1 MPRSTTALAVQPASE
16 GARLLGACPRRSGRR
31 YPERV
36 SLLARWC
43 GFVSVLAMCWW
54 VPTEAA
60 RADAAVRR
68 LVVLHS
74 GGEGVPAT
82 LRNEVDHLLL
92 SAVAERVRF
101 AQAYGS
107 QVPFEDIELAAGC
120 TARGADCM
128 QRIAA
133 SLDADWILVRE
144 LSSDRNGNT
153 FLTLIAHDGP
163 QAMVTRRAVAQLGDG
178 ERDPVGV
185 VPMLVERLYPADPR
199 LEAQSNTNA
208 RSPARVVGW
217 SSAVLGSGLLVA
229 GAAMG
234 VLSSRDHRSYKE
246 ARFEVPADVDR
257 GQASLERAQ
266 KRASVANGLLI
277 SGAAASAAGAAALL
291 WSYLKPRP
299 DARQIR
305 VGLTPSR
312 SGVALMMAGAWQ
324 GGL

>member
-1 MPRSTTALAVQPASE
+1 MARSTTSLAVQPATD
-16 GARLLGACPRRSGRR
+16 ATPHPGACARSWCQRDRRRS
-31 YPERV
+31 PH
-36 SLLARWC
+36 LAGLC
-43 GFVSVLAMCWW
+43 VLVSVLLSW
-54 VPTEAA
+54 PAA
-60 RADAAVRR
+60 SSSAQADAAVRR

-74 GGEGVPAT
+74 GGENVPTA
-82 LRNEVDHLLL
+82 LRNEVDKRVL

-101 AQAYGS
+101 AQAFGS
-107 QVPFEDIELAAGC
+107 QVPYEDIELAAGC

-163 QAMVTRRAVAQLGDG
+163 QAIVTRRAVAQLGEG
-178 ERDPVGV
+178 ERDSATV
-185 VPMLVERLYPADPR
+185 VPMLVERLYPSDPR
-199 LEAQSNTNA
+199 SEGQGNPDT

-217 SSAVLGSGLLVA
+217 SSAALGSGLLVA
-229 GAAMG
+229 GAAIG
-234 VLSSRDHRSYKE
+234 VLSQRDHRSYKD
-246 ARFEVPADVDR
+246 ARFEVAADVDR
-257 GQASLERAQ
+257 GQDTLERAQ
-266 KRASVANGLLI
+266 TRARVANGLLI

-299 DARQIR
+299 DARQLR
-305 VGLTPSR
+305 VGITPSR
-312 SGVALMMAGAWQ
+312 SGAALTVAGAWQ

>member
-1 MPRSTTALAVQPASE
+1 MAPSTTVLAVQPVSE
-16 GARLLGACPRRSGRR
+16 GAGYHGACPCRVRRSSREGA
-31 YPERV
+31 

-43 GFVSVLAMCWW
+43 ALVSVLAVCWSI
-54 VPTEAA
+54 PTGPA
-60 RADAAVRR
+60 RADGAVRR
-68 LVVLHS
+68 LVVLRS
-74 GGEGVPAT
+74 GGEGVSET
-82 LRNEVDHLLL
+82 LRNEVDHLVL

-144 LSSDRNGNT
+144 LSSDRNGNA

-163 QAMVTRRAVAQLGDG
+163 EAIVTRRAVAQLGEG

-185 VPMLVERLYPADPR
+185 VPMLVERLYPTDPQ
-199 LEAQSNTNA
+199 LEAQGNSNA

-234 VLSSRDHRSYKE
+234 ALSQRDHGSYKD

-305 VGLTPSR
+305 VGVTPSR